1 MPWDA
6 ALIGRAARL
15 SGRRS
20 CCAQRQPAFFSSIMH
35 TITRQRLFTEI
46 ALAAGICLVA
56 AAFFIAGC
64 GRPDSDSTASS
75 SPSAGADAK
84 ATAVVLRAD
93 PNPVPA
99 GDGTGTTTVT
109 WQTGDQSVG
118 EVYVW
123 DGTGERLFA
132 RGSQGSSVAPW
143 IGTGSTEFRLYNSQ
157 DHGKALARLVV
168 TRPPASAASAT
179 PASSAN
185 P

>member
-1 MPWDA
+1 
-6 ALIGRAARL
+6 
-15 SGRRS
+15 
-20 CCAQRQPAFFSSIMH
+20 MH
-35 TITRQRLFTEI
+35 TITRQRLFAKI
-46 ALAAGICLVA
+46 RLAAAICMVA

-64 GRPDSDSTASS
+64 GRPDSDSTVAS
-75 SPSAGADAK
+75 SPSPGTDAK
-84 ATAVVLRAD
+84 ATVVILRAD

-99 GDGTGTTTVT
+99 GDGTGTTTIT

-157 DHGKALARLVV
+157 DHGKVLARLVV
-168 TRPPASAASAT
+168 NRPAAAKGASAT
-179 PASSAN
+179 PAN